1 MVPSLIGRGPQRPH
15 EYLYWEFFEE
25 GSKQALRAGHWK
37 AVRQPMVTGK
47 LELYDL
53 QADPSEAHDVA
64 ARHPDV
70 SARLARL
77 LDEAHTRSALW
88 RAPAE

>member
-1 MVPSLIGRGPQRPH
+1 
-15 EYLYWEFFEE
+15 
-25 GSKQALRAGHWK
+25 
-37 AVRQPMVTGK
+37 MVTGK